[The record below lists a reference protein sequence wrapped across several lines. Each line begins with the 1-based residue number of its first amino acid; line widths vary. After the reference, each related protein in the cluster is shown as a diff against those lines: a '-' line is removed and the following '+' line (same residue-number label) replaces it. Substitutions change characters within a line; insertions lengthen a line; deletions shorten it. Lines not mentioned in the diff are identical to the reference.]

1 MTPMQ
6 TMLLYLVGT
15 VERLAPASPLLKGTR
30 LPVDSILEGAG
41 LMAGQKS
48 APLARHLIA
57 DTAATA
63 QQPYSLNWLVTCSVA
78 ADWAGFLEFVCAGA
92 VSYQHGLQIAENC

>member
-1 MTPMQ
+1 MLTLQ

-15 VERLAPASPLLKGTR
+15 VDRLPPASPLLKGTR

-48 APLARHLIA
+48 TPLALCPMA
-57 DTAATA
+57 VFWA
-63 QQPYSLNWLVTCSVA
+63 QQKFRA
-78 ADWAGFLEFVCAGA
+78 AKDRSQPTVVVPSSSTLPHLHHCGSK
-92 VSYQHGLQIAENC
+92 VSGRS